1 MARDTYEYQKSYD
14 IVNQYDWT
22 SVARNSDMRNEAPSV
37 YVTAYKLQYSQLRSF
52 IDGYINILAPI
63 NKKGRGTSAD
73 PGLDFYR
80 RLYGTTTSPIT
91 RLSFPFFTDNIRAFT
106 SEFADTFSPVSQRGA
121 KMLGGNLITGLGEFG
136 ESVLGGGA
144 ALASNIMNIGDKAG
158 TNEGAKSVM
167 DKISKTAQAGA
178 STAFNQVFGTQ
189 LDFNKNP
196 GMQTVGA
203 PGTYI
208 ETPKFYQYSN
218 TDTGLQIS
226 FALSNT
232 LHNDSKDIN
241 HKFIKD
247 FTRMN
252 RPYRTGVIGMEF
264 PAIYNIVLPGQRY
277 IQWAS
282 LESFSVD
289 MLGMRRRLP
298 VAGGGSRVVPEGY
311 SCQFN
316 FRSLTIEAANFMD
329 EIDKYGSFAGD
340 DENSYAKL
348 KAQEEKQMKE
358 DKDAMDRANKAR
370 TTVRTPP
377 KPIPRGPGQTTNY
390 KVDGEWEW
398 ESQIP
403 TGGVPQRLQPLR
415 VRDPVTGEYVD
426 QDPYAKGEPSFS
438 LVTAAEMQMETSVA
452 DGTMTQEAA
461 NKIREELE
469 QGTAWVV
476 RTDDPGTV
484 RLTGEGGEEVIIP
497 GVPAE
502 DIPPEGEG
510 WMAPVSINLDPS
522 FASADVWPPTSE
534 LQGRAR
540 WERLGWR
547 QQSETE
553 RNIMDLIT
561 NPDSGSL
568 PTPTPQPA
576 TPIGGDPSGSGF
588 SFGAVNLARLTE
600 NSEGVSNNP
609 SPSSIN
615 LAPDASAVDRVIE
628 DHLHP
633 DDPDPEIDWE
643 AQPNRA
649 EVLLES
655 LRSQSPEDK

>member
-22 SVARNSDMRNEAPSV
+22 SVARNSGMRNEAPSV

-196 GMQTVGA
+196 GMQTIGA

-252 RPYRTGVIGMEF
+252 RPYRTGAIGMEF

-316 FRSLTIEAANFMD
+316 FKSLTIEAANFMD

-348 KAQEEKQMKE
+348 KVQEEKQMKE
-358 DKDAMDRANKAR
+358 DKDAMDRANRAR
-370 TTVRTPP
+370 TPSKTP
-377 KPIPRGPGQTTNY
+377 KPGDPADESEYGRGKRGALKDPDGHIKRITAE
-390 KVDGEWEW
+390 VDAGTRP
-398 ESQIP
+398 ESDIARAQKL
-403 TGGVPQRLQPLR
+403 VEQENLR
-415 VRDPVTGEYVD
+415 RAQAAADALIAEKTEEEKRA
-426 QDPYAKGEPSFS
+426 QDE
-438 LVTAAEMQMETSVA
+438 AARE
-452 DGTMTQEAA
+452 EAA
-461 NKIREELE
+461 NRRGHSSTPVDSMAGWRSRTDLTDYERANFEAIEQGRRDELE
-469 QGTAWVV
+469 A
-476 RTDDPGTV
+476 
-484 RLTGEGGEEVIIP
+484 LSEETGIP
-497 GVPAE
+497 VHLLPDYEAVEKAEAAKAAE
-502 DIPPEGEG
+502 DREI
-510 WMAPVSINLDPS
+510 
-522 FASADVWPPTSE
+522 ADREAQRVRNE
-534 LQGRAR
+534 RAQAAAAAEAR
-540 WERLGWR
+540 RVAE
-547 QQSETE
+547 
-553 RNIMDLIT
+553 
-561 NPDSGSL
+561 
-568 PTPTPQPA
+568 
-576 TPIGGDPSGSGF
+576 
-588 SFGAVNLARLTE
+588 ARLQE
-600 NSEGVSNNP
+600 QRDEQNS
-609 SPSSIN
+609 
-615 LAPDASAVDRVIE
+615 
-628 DHLHP
+628 
-633 DDPDPEIDWE
+633 
-643 AQPNRA
+643 
-649 EVLLES
+649 LE
-655 LRSQSPEDK
+655 

>member
-52 IDGYINILAPI
+52 IDGYINILAPM

-196 GMQTVGA
+196 GMQTIGA

-252 RPYRTGVIGMEF
+252 RPYRTGAIGMTF

-377 KPIPRGPGQTTNY
+377 KPRPPGTPRDPGPGPTPGVGFMGSGGNPNLKPGWGSGRPSGDVERHPITNRPIGDPRDVDRPYPVGHPRHYIRYNPINGKPLSEIMPEPTPEPGVDLDKIPRTYPVIQQTNREPAE
-390 KVDGEWEW
+390 GG
-398 ESQIP
+398 I
-403 TGGVPQRLQPLR
+403 TGR
-415 VRDPVTGEYVD
+415 VR
-426 QDPYAKGEPSFS
+426 
-438 LVTAAEMQMETSVA
+438 
-452 DGTMTQEAA
+452 
-461 NKIREELE
+461 
-469 QGTAWVV
+469 
-476 RTDDPGTV
+476 
-484 RLTGEGGEEVIIP
+484 
-497 GVPAE
+497 
-502 DIPPEGEG
+502 PE
-510 WMAPVSINLDPS
+510 
-522 FASADVWPPTSE
+522 
-534 LQGRAR
+534 
-540 WERLGWR
+540 
-547 QQSETE
+547 
-553 RNIMDLIT
+553 IT
-561 NPDSGSL
+561 
-568 PTPTPQPA
+568 
-576 TPIGGDPSGSGF
+576 
-588 SFGAVNLARLTE
+588 
-600 NSEGVSNNP
+600 P
-609 SPSSIN
+609 SPGPAVQGGSSFTPEEHEA
-615 LAPDASAVDRVIE
+615 LRRAADAARE
-628 DHLHP
+628 G
-633 DDPDPEIDWE
+633 
-643 AQPNRA
+643 A
-649 EVLLES
+649 E
-655 LRSQSPEDK
+655 

>member
-196 GMQTVGA
+196 GMQTIGA

-252 RPYRTGVIGMEF
+252 RPYRTGAIGMTF

-377 KPIPRGPGQTTNY
+377 KPRPPGTPRDPGPGSTPGPGIMGSGKNPNKFPAGRPIGTAKKPIPEDRINPISGKPSSTKIPEPTPEPGVDLNKIPRTYPVQEQSNREPAKGGITGRVHRTEITPSPGPAVQ
-390 KVDGEWEW
+390 
-398 ESQIP
+398 
-403 TGGVPQRLQPLR
+403 GGSSFTPEEHDAARRKSLQPG
-415 VRDPVTGEYVD
+415 DYGYVEN
-426 QDPYAKGEPSFS
+426 QD
-438 LVTAAEMQMETSVA
+438 
-452 DGTMTQEAA
+452 
-461 NKIREELE
+461 
-469 QGTAWVV
+469 
-476 RTDDPGTV
+476 
-484 RLTGEGGEEVIIP
+484 
-497 GVPAE
+497 
-502 DIPPEGEG
+502 
-510 WMAPVSINLDPS
+510 
-522 FASADVWPPTSE
+522 
-534 LQGRAR
+534 
-540 WERLGWR
+540 
-547 QQSETE
+547 
-553 RNIMDLIT
+553 T
-561 NPDSGSL
+561 N
-568 PTPTPQPA
+568 
-576 TPIGGDPSGSGF
+576 
-588 SFGAVNLARLTE
+588 E
-600 NSEGVSNNP
+600 
-609 SPSSIN
+609 
-615 LAPDASAVDRVIE
+615 
-628 DHLHP
+628 
-633 DDPDPEIDWE
+633 
-643 AQPNRA
+643 
-649 EVLLES
+649 
-655 LRSQSPEDK
+655 